1 MTIEGPLSPTPPEES
16 SKSGKSRPIE
26 PDINS
31 LRRHILGK
39 DYTEK
44 SSIEAEPRPGL
55 VAKYSLFRE
64 KFQPKADV
72 IYHPCGAND
81 VSPSAAFPE
90 SRVIYVDIDDES
102 VDALK
107 KGGFEAHTA
116 SALEFDPGKVDIL
129 IMLNPQISPD
139 VPSSYVIKNGFVLSN
154 NYHDTA
160 NSLYQNKQYQFRGLI
175 RKTSKEE
182 GLILDTENLEDCW
195 EEVETEE
202 EFKNAPFSFGVINYN
217 MAAQV
222 VEVVTGKKENVL
234 AEYKKIIADARKKEQ
249 QENARILKEHPE
261 LANTLN
267 DPDKTDVFLLNHRGK
282 TFALSTRLPRKKGVV
297 DDIFIFQKIKPD
309 VEISETSD
317 PTQ

>member
-1 MTIEGPLSPTPPEES
+1 MTIEGPPSPTPPEES

-31 LRRHILGK
+31 LSKHILGEAYK
-39 DYTEK
+39 PSPEK
-44 SSIEAEPRPGL
+44 SSIEAEPRPDL

-107 KGGFEAHTA
+107 KGGFEAHAA

-154 NYHDTA
+154 DYHGTA
-160 NSLYQNKQYQFRGLI
+160 SSLHQNKQYQFLGVVI
-175 RKTSKEE
+175 ESKGRE
-182 GLILDTENLEDCW
+182 LVLDTENLEDYW
-195 EEVETEE
+195 KEVETEE
-202 EFKNAPFSFGVINYN
+202 EFRNAPFGWGAVDYET
-217 MAAQV
+217 AVEV
-222 VEVVTGKKENVL
+222 VEAVTGKKE
-234 AEYKKIIADARKKEQ
+234 KIQ
-249 QENARILKEHPE
+249 Q
-261 LANTLN
+261 
-267 DPDKTDVFLLNHRGK
+267 DYYG
-282 TFALSTRLPRKKGVV
+282 
-297 DDIFIFQKIKPD
+297 
-309 VEISETSD
+309 
-317 PTQ
+317 